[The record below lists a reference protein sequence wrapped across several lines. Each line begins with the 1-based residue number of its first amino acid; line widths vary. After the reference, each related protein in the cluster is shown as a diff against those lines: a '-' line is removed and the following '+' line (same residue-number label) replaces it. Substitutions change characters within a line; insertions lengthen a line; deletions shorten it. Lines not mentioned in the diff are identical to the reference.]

1 MGSKLEQPAQP
12 EDAGGSPKRRYRT
25 SVPLSEGAT
34 AEIFKAWDNTLQRP
48 VALKFLR
55 RDEPSLVERMFRE
68 ARAQARLD
76 HPCICK
82 VYDVGELDGRPYI
95 AMQLIDGVELGELAH
110 ELPLEQK
117 VRLLWKVAE
126 AIHHAHQE
134 GIIHRDLKPA
144 NIMVQRGE
152 DGFYEPVVV
161 DFGLV
166 WEQEQQGTAM
176 TQAGQL
182 LGTPPYLA
190 PEQVEGRHEHL
201 DRRTDVY
208 SLGATL
214 YELLTG
220 RPPFEAERNVDL
232 LVQILHSE
240 PVAPRRLDPSL
251 PADLETVVLK
261 CLAKERN
268 RRYESA
274 RALARD
280 LRRFLDGEPVEAKP
294 ASLRYRLTKKA
305 RQHKWILA
313 TAAILLTVAGTA
325 LATVRWRAETRLGY
339 EQRYSQIGRD
349 LDWSLRAVYMS
360 SRHDIRPSKERVR
373 GRIRELEAELE
384 EIGSLG
390 RPPAH
395 LAIGRAYAA
404 LNEDDAA
411 RQHLEK
417 AWGLG
422 QRNAEVGYTLGL
434 VLGRQYESRLE
445 QVRYLKDTN
454 LREEAMANLRQELR
468 DPAVDYLVA
477 GRGTDAVAAEYVE
490 ALLAFYDRRWEE
502 ALALLKE
509 ARTKLP
515 WLYETLIVEGNVLN
529 ALGDEQRMQQGDREG
544 SRQSYAQAQHAYQ
557 AAIASAGSD
566 PRAYLGLCQLH
577 TNLLRLEIH
586 HPSPQIEVH
595 KENAFDACGEALA
608 IDPER
613 ARAHIL
619 QSRVGA
625 LWSQYLSWTGGDPNP
640 FLTDA
645 LASAHRAVEIAG
657 DRASAHAAVGSVY
670 GLRAE
675 YLGAVRTSDLLP
687 DLEASIASYE
697 QALLRSPNNPIYLNW
712 IGAMWSIRSRHEFRT
727 GFPEQSRKSADR
739 AISNL
744 EAAVAA
750 RPRSFDVQHNLAN
763 ILGLQCDLLA
773 RHGEDFGPCL
783 ERLNASTRRV
793 VELNPEF
800 DLGHIEVGTVA
811 WRRADYISLTGGDPE
826 PLLQDA
832 ESWYGKAVTLSPE
845 VSEVQFR
852 WSILHYY
859 RAYYALLEGRDPR
872 PHLQAA
878 RERADDAQEIRPAA
892 LALHAQGLLLD
903 TLALRTAL
911 RDNQPVEKILRDADA
926 HLEGLLGINYR
937 DSWIYTVAADYLLWR
952 SYGEILRGGRPSG
965 FIDRGEALIREGLE
979 TEISPATLT
988 GLRGAFHL
996 LRSHTIRDES
1006 IIQQLEQEAEI
1017 DFRRALEINRWI
1029 ARDLEPWLAE
1039 VDPKLERRLRL
1050 GSARR

>member
-1 MGSKLEQPAQP
+1 
-12 EDAGGSPKRRYRT
+12 
-25 SVPLSEGAT
+25 
-34 AEIFKAWDNTLQRP
+34 
-48 VALKFLR
+48 
-55 RDEPSLVERMFRE
+55 
-68 ARAQARLD
+68 
-76 HPCICK
+76 
-82 VYDVGELDGRPYI
+82 
-95 AMQLIDGVELGELAH
+95 
-110 ELPLEQK
+110 
-117 VRLLWKVAE
+117 
-126 AIHHAHQE
+126 
-134 GIIHRDLKPA
+134 
-144 NIMVQRGE
+144 
-152 DGFYEPVVV
+152 
-161 DFGLV
+161 
-166 WEQEQQGTAM
+166 M

-214 YELLTG
+214 YELLVG

-240 PVAPRRLDPSL
+240 PVAPRRVDPSL

-261 CLAKERN
+261 CLAKERS

-274 RALARD
+274 RALAED
-280 LRRFLDGEPVEAKP
+280 LRRFLDGESIQAKP
-294 ASLRYRLTKKA
+294 ASLGYRLTKKA
-305 RQHKWILA
+305 RKHKWILA
-313 TAAILLTVAGTA
+313 TAAILVTIAGAA
-325 LATVRWRAETRLGY
+325 LATVRWRAESRLEY

-373 GRIRELEAELE
+373 ERIRQLEAELA
-384 EIGSLG
+384 EISSLG
-390 RPPAH
+390 KAPAH

-404 LNEDDAA
+404 LNEDEAA
-411 RQHLEK
+411 RRHLEA
-417 AWGLG
+417 AWDLG

-454 LREEAMANLRQELR
+454 LREEAMAGLREAFR
-468 DPAVDYLVA
+468 DPAIEYLVA

-490 ALLAFYDRRWEE
+490 ALLAYYDRRWEQ
-502 ALALLKE
+502 ALGLLEE

-515 WLYETLIVEGNVLN
+515 WLYETLIVKGNVLN
-529 ALGDEQRMQQGDREG
+529 ALGDERRAEG
-544 SRQSYAQAQHAYQ
+544 AELESSRQPYAQAEQAYR

-577 TNLLRLEIH
+577 FNLLRLEVH
-586 HPSPQIEVH
+586 HPSPQIQVH
-595 KENAFDACGEALA
+595 KQNAFEACGEALA
-608 IDPER
+608 IDPEQ

-619 QSRVGA
+619 QSRVGV

-645 LASAHRAVEIAG
+645 LESAHRAVEIAG
-657 DRASAHAAVGSVY
+657 DSASAHAAVGTAY

-697 QALLRSPNNPIYLNW
+697 QALERSPNNPIYLNM
-712 IGAMWSIRSRHEFRT
+712 IGAMWSMRSRHEFRT
-727 GFPEQSRKSADR
+727 GFPDQSRESADR

-744 EAAVAA
+744 ETAVAA
-750 RPRSFDVQHNLAN
+750 RPRSFDAQYNLAN
-763 ILGLQCDLLA
+763 ILGLRCDLLS
-773 RHGEDFGPCL
+773 RYGEDFGPCL
-783 ERLNASTRRV
+783 ERLNETAQRV

-800 DLGHIEVGTVA
+800 DLGHLEVGSVA
-811 WRRADYISLTGGDPE
+811 WRRADYLYLTGGDPE
-826 PLLQDA
+826 PALQEA
-832 ESWYGKAVTLSPE
+832 ESWFGKAVALNPDL
-845 VSEVQFR
+845 SEVQFR

-859 RAYYALLEGRDPR
+859 RAYYALLEGRDPK
-872 PHLQAA
+872 PHIEAA
-878 RERADDAQEIRPAA
+878 RERADEAQKIRAA
-892 LALHAQGLLLD
+892 DLARHAQGLLLD
-903 TLALRTAL
+903 TMALRTAL
-911 RDNQPVEKILRDADA
+911 RDNQPVASILRDADG

-952 SYGEILRGGRPSG
+952 SYGEILRGGKPSG
-965 FIDRGEALIREGLE
+965 FIDRGESLIREGLE

-988 GLRGAFHL
+988 GLRGAFRL
-996 LRSHTIRDES
+996 LRSHTTRDEAL
-1006 IIQQLEQEAEI
+1006 IQQLEHEAEI

-1039 VDPKLERRLRL
+1039 VDPNLERRLRL
-1050 GSARR
+1050 ESARR